1 MKLNTTT
8 IGIPLAIVLLVG
20 AAGVVMAT
28 SGSRP
33 RPTHTVPAAASPT
46 PTPSRARRVKPVKK
60 DTALTDVLDDLV
72 TKGTITAAQKTAI
85 LDAVKAERTVRRE
98 ARRRPAR
105 PPGSRPRRTVSSCKG
120 FLADGVITK
129 EEFDKLPADSPLRT
143 MTGLMDDG
151 KITTEELKTLG
162 RGFLGGKGQGQGGG
176 WFGKDKTTGRLAVA
190 GCRHQRLTPDH
201 CVSVAGDAGT

>member
-20 AAGVVMAT
+20 AAGAVMAT
-28 SGSRP
+28 SGSQSVP
-33 RPTHTVPAAASPT
+33 EAQPPAAASPT
-46 PTPSRARRVKPVKK
+46 PTPSSGTTVTPPKT
-60 DTALTDVLDDLV
+60 DTVLSDVLDDLV

-98 ARRRPAR
+98 ARQETRKAAR
-105 PPGSRPRRTVSSCKG
+105 EQAKVDRQQLKG

-129 EEFDKLPADSPLRT
+129 AEYDKLPADSWLRK

-151 KITTEELKTLG
+151 TITTEELKTL
-162 RGFLGGKGQGQGGG
+162 
-176 WFGKDKTTGRLAVA
+176 AA
-190 GCRHQRLTPDH
+190 G
-201 CVSVAGDAGT
+201 S